1 MGAFAII
8 RSMIKK
14 KDKSVNPGKVIIP
27 TGHPKRPEEH
37 EVDTAWVL
45 ARHYRTTVEFLVP
58 VDDYK
63 RTSPDVLMN
72 GVIWEIKSPKGKSRY
87 TIQEQFKRAS
97 KQAKNV
103 IIDSRRTKL
112 KDKDIVKSIDFEI
125 QKRPYLK
132 KIILIDKSKKV
143 VAIKE

>member
-1 MGAFAII
+1 MSKTHISLLKNVVISLLKFCYLAVSDSDII
-8 RSMIKK
+8 RFMIKK
-14 KDKSVNPGKVIIP
+14 KDKSVNPGKVILP

-45 ARHYRTTVEFLVP
+45 ARHYRTTVEFLIP

-97 KQAKNV
+97 L
-103 IIDSRRTKL
+103 S
-112 KDKDIVKSIDFEI
+112 
-125 QKRPYLK
+125 
-132 KIILIDKSKKV
+132 
-143 VAIKE
+143 